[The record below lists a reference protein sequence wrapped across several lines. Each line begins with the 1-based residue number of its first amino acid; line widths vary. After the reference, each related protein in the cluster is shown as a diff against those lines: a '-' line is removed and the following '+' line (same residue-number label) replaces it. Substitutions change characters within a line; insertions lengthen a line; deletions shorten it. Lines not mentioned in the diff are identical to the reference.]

1 EAAMEWQEL
10 MSKGYAD
17 IRDSGE
23 NAGRTNRGG
32 FGSTARLTPTM
43 SDLGKRRKMWQGL
56 KHPI

>member
-1 EAAMEWQEL
+1 MEWQEL
-10 MSKGYAD
+10 MSEGYAD

-23 NAGRTNRGG
+23 SAGRINRGG